1 MTDIGGIGTIPG
13 SRGNG
18 ATGQVLSVRALPQSG
33 TAAENG
39 QVQAEVT
46 YQVLPQGDAEDKG
59 RNPVPGGLLARQTVT
74 VLQELS
80 PRDVPGTQSVQ
91 EEPVSAGSAPEG
103 AETGT
108 GGPQSTG
115 TAADGTA
122 GTNTATDT
130 ATDTAA
136 STAEQQTIDALSA
149 RDAAVRSEEESHQ
162 ALAGAYAGP
171 IQYDY
176 ALGPDGA
183 FYAVSGHVNL
193 STAGAN
199 EAQQASALAALY
211 SASSMAGA
219 TSMEDRLS
227 AAAAGR
233 GLTALE
239 AERQLERTQAI
250 ASYGKSAN
258 MG

>member
-1 MTDIGGIGTIPG
+1 MADIGGIGTIPG

-33 TAAENG
+33 TAENNG

-46 YQVLPQGDAEDKG
+46 YQVLPQGGGESG
-59 RNPVPGGLLARQTVT
+59 REGEGRDHLPGGLLARQTIT
-74 VLQELS
+74 VLQQLS
-80 PRDVPGTQSVQ
+80 PQEVPGTQTRKEGQ
-91 EEPVSAGSAPEG
+91 ISAGSAPADRKVGTDGPES
-103 AETGT
+103 AESAS
-108 GGPQSTG
+108 GGR
-115 TAADGTA
+115 
-122 GTNTATDT
+122 TN
-130 ATDTAA
+130 TDTAA
-136 STAEQQTIDALSA
+136 SSAEQQAIDTLSA

-193 STAGAN
+193 STAGASG
-199 EAQQASALAALY
+199 AQQASALAALY

-239 AERQLERTQAI
+239 AQRQLERTQAI